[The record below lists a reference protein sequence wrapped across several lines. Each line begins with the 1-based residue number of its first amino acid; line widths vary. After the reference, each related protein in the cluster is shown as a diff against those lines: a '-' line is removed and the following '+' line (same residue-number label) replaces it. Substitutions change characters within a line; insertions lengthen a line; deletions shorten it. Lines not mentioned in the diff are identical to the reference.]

1 MTRIR
6 RLDARTANQIAAGE
20 VVERPASVVK
30 ELLENSLDAQARS
43 VRVEISKGGLGTI
56 RVLDDGNGMGRE
68 DLMLALERHATSKIS
83 AIEDLASLSTLGF
96 RGEALP
102 SIASVSQTVLESAPA
117 ESGGGFRVEVE
128 GGRLGEVQA
137 VGHPRGTSVAVHNL
151 FFNTPARRKFL
162 RSVATELEQVLDT
175 VTRAALAHFDRRF
188 ALVADGKTL
197 LDLPPA
203 AQRAERVR
211 QVFGDSVSQR
221 LLAFSR
227 MSGSARASGFTS
239 RPEFTRSNAKDI
251 RIFVNGRPVK
261 DRGALG
267 AVSRA
272 YATLLPRG
280 RYPFTLLFV
289 DLPPDRVDFNVH
301 PTKWEVRFADPGALF
316 ELILGA
322 VRSAINLERP
332 LTALQGFTGEAMPPD
347 QEEPAQRTSWAV
359 ADSSLKSMRQERE
372 DAWEF
377 SRAGSP
383 AGKAPEPRF
392 QGMTR
397 MLPLAQYRESYILA
411 SDEGGLVIVDQHA
424 AHERILYEQLLRQAP
439 ERKVDRQALLF
450 PLTVE
455 LDPERSARLG
465 GGVEKL
471 ESLGFRLEPFGER
484 TWLLREI
491 PALLGGA
498 DAGALL
504 RDLADDLGD
513 PDSEGEVERLL
524 DRLAATTACHAAIK
538 VNFPL
543 TAEKMTFL
551 LEELGKTAT
560 PMTCP
565 HGRPVVL
572 RMDHRDL
579 ERNFHRR

>member
-1 MTRIR
+1 MTKIR

-30 ELLENSLDAQARS
+30 ELLENSLDAGARS
-43 VRVEISKGGLGTI
+43 VRVEISKGGLETI
-56 RVLDDGNGMGRE
+56 RVLDDGSGMGRE
-68 DLMLALERHATSKIS
+68 DLVLALERHATSKIS
-83 AIEDLASLSTLGF
+83 AIEDLAGLSTLGF

-102 SIASVSQTVLESAPA
+102 SIASVSQTILESAPE
-117 ESGGGFRVEVE
+117 ESGGGFRVEIE
-128 GGRLGEVQA
+128 GGRLGEVKA

-162 RSVATELEQVLDT
+162 RSEATELEQVLDT

-221 LLAFSR
+221 LLVFSR

-239 RPEFTRSNAKDI
+239 RPDFTRSNAKDI

-289 DLPPDRVDFNVH
+289 DLPPERVDFNVH
-301 PTKWEVRFADPGALF
+301 PSKWEVRFADSGALF
-316 ELILGA
+316 ELVLGA
-322 VRSAINLERP
+322 VRAGIDQERP
-332 LTALQGFTGEAMPPD
+332 LASLQGFTAEAMPPD
-347 QEEPAQRTSWAV
+347 QELPTQRDPVPLTA
-359 ADSSLKSMRQERE
+359 SSLISESRE

-377 SRAGSP
+377 SSRAAAPTGD
-383 AGKAPEPRF
+383 APEPRF

-424 AHERILYEQLLRQAP
+424 AHERILYEQLLREAP

-450 PLTVE
+450 PLTLE
-455 LDPERSARLG
+455 LDPERSARLQG
-465 GGVEKL
+465 GTEKL
-471 ESLGFRLEPFGER
+471 EILGFRLERFGER
-484 TWLLREI
+484 TWLIREI

-513 PDSEGEVERLL
+513 PDRQGEVERLL

-543 TAEKMTFL
+543 TTEKMTYL

-572 RMDHRDL
+572 RMAHRDL

>member
-1 MTRIR
+1 MTKIR

-30 ELLENSLDAQARS
+30 ELLENSLDAGARS
-43 VRVEISKGGLGTI
+43 VRVEISKGGLETI
-56 RVLDDGNGMGRE
+56 RVLDDGSGMGRE
-68 DLMLALERHATSKIS
+68 DLVLALERHATSKIC
-83 AIEDLASLSTLGF
+83 AIEDLAGLSTLGF

-102 SIASVSQTVLESAPA
+102 SIASVSQTVLESAPE

-128 GGRLGEVQA
+128 GGRLGEVKA
-137 VGHPRGTSVAVHNL
+137 VGHPRGTSVVVHNL

-162 RSVATELEQVLDT
+162 RSEATELEQVLDT

-221 LLAFSR
+221 LLGFSR

-239 RPEFTRSNAKDI
+239 RPDFTRSNAKDI
-251 RIFVNGRPVK
+251 RIFVNGRPIK

-289 DLPPDRVDFNVH
+289 DLPPERVDFNVH
-301 PTKWEVRFADPGALF
+301 PSKWEVRFADSGALF
-316 ELILGA
+316 ELVLGA
-322 VRSAINLERP
+322 VRAGIDQERP
-332 LTALQGFTGEAMPPD
+332 LASLQGFTAEAMPPD
-347 QEEPAQRTSWAV
+347 QEQPTERAPVPLMAP
-359 ADSSLKSMRQERE
+359 SLISESRE

-377 SRAGSP
+377 SSRATTPIGD
-383 AGKAPEPRF
+383 AAEPRF

-424 AHERILYEQLLRQAP
+424 AHERILYEQLLREAP
-439 ERKVDRQALLF
+439 VRNVNRQALLF
-450 PLTVE
+450 PLTLE
-455 LDPERSARLG
+455 LDAERSARLQG
-465 GGVEKL
+465 GTEKL
-471 ESLGFRLEPFGER
+471 EILGFRLEPFGER
-484 TWLLREI
+484 TWLIREI

-513 PDSEGEVERLL
+513 PDRQGEVERLL

-543 TAEKMTFL
+543 TTEKMTFL
-551 LEELGKTAT
+551 LEELGKTAS

-572 RMDHRDL
+572 RMAHRDL